1 MSQQCQYVF
10 PPFRLDPLDATLWRD
25 DERVPL
31 TAKNFALLS
40 YLVTHAGRLVT
51 HDEILDAVWAHRC
64 VSPSVL
70 KGAVARLRAALA
82 DDAKQCRFIQTVNQ
96 RGYRFVANVDV
107 CLPGA
112 SRPQP
117 EAGDASAAA
126 RPSNGVRREEPSRA
140 LERVLQAGRHAGP
153 RIVVLTGEA
162 GSGKSTLVETLLR
175 HPIGIPE
182 SWAALGLGDWCA
194 LIEAL
199 GREQPLMIVIDPA
212 HWNGAGASSSGAV
225 RCPPQGSGLGWHV
238 E

>member
-1 MSQQCQYVF
+1 MLREGSLSMSQQCQYVF

-51 HDEILDAVWAHRC
+51 HDEILDAVWARRC

-117 EAGDASAAA
+117 EAGDACAAA
-126 RPSNGVRREEPSRA
+126 RSSNGVRREEPSRE
-140 LERVLQAGRHAGP
+140 LERVLQAGLHAGP

-162 GSGKSTLVETLLR
+162 GSRKSTLIEMLLR
-175 HPIGIPE
+175 HPIGIPA
-182 SWAALGLGDWCA
+182 SRAALGLGDWCA

-199 GREQPLMIVIDPA
+199 CREQALMIVIDPA
-212 HWNGAGASSSGAV
+212 HWHDAGGSSISAA
-225 RCPPQGSGLGWHV
+225 RHV

>member
-107 CLPGA
+107 CPRGE

-117 EAGDASAAA
+117 GTDDAGAAA
-126 RPSNGVRREEPSRA
+126 GPSNRFRHEAPGRE
-140 LERVLQAGRHAGP
+140 LERVLQAAPHAGP

-162 GSGKSTLVETLLR
+162 GSGRSALVEMLLR
-175 HPIGIPE
+175 DPIGIPAP
-182 SWAALGLGDWCA
+182 WAALGLGDWCS

-199 GREQPLMIVIDPA
+199 CREQRLMIVIDPA
-212 HWNGAGASSSGAV
+212 HWNGAGGSSIGAT
-225 RCPPQGSGLGWHV
+225 RCPPQGSGLGRHV

>member
-40 YLVTHAGRLVT
+40 YLVTNAGRLVT
-51 HDEILDAVWAHRC
+51 HDEILDAVWARRF

-82 DDAKQCRFIQTVNQ
+82 DDAKHCRFIQTVNQ
-96 RGYRFVANVDV
+96 RGYRFVAQVDA
-107 CLPGA
+107 CLHEA

-117 EAGDASAAA
+117 
-126 RPSNGVRREEPSRA
+126 
-140 LERVLQAGRHAGP
+140 QAGP
-153 RIVVLTGEA
+153 RIVVLAGEA
-162 GSGKSTLVETLLR
+162 GSGKSALIEMLLR
-175 HPIGIPE
+175 HPIGIPA
-182 SWAALGLGDWCA
+182 SRAALGLDDWCA

-199 GREQPLMIVIDPA
+199 CREQPLMIVIDPA
-212 HWNGAGASSSGAV
+212 RWHDAGGSSIGAA
-225 RCPPQGSGLGWHV
+225 RFPPHGSELGRHV